1 MNISRRDFLKLGT
14 CGMAAVAVGAAGGY
28 GLLWRGSEAMAA
40 SQTLNLTIL
49 EAEHEMTDG
58 VRVAAW
64 AFSLNGTVAS
74 VPGVVIYAV
83 EGDDLEINVTN
94 GHSANH
100 SFAVPGVVD
109 SGIIA
114 PGQTVPV
121 QFQAP
126 AAGTYMYL
134 DPLNAPVNRV
144 MGLHGALVV
153 LPRIPLTPYGN
164 PTSTVQ
170 RLFGDFGTAEHF
182 PGYPWDPN
190 RTWIWVFGSVDPV
203 KHALAA
209 ATPSVAAET
218 FTSGYSPRYF
228 MINGKSGFFA
238 SHDHRVE
245 ISGYV
250 GQPALIRSMNAGLSW
265 HSPHTH
271 FNHCYRLAVNGVV
284 QRNLW
289 LLDTWSLG
297 PLDRVDMLMP
307 FIQPPDIPP
316 PDLEQDRRRH
326 QPGESSHGLAHA
338 LPPGDLPDRCRRQL
352 SQRTHRP
359 HEAPGTGQS
368 GQRGDY
374 RREGGTAGPDRQAQS
389 GRTGIGQFP
398 VDVLRRGTGR
408 RPGDRNRHGSL
419 QRPLGL
425 RGEGAQGPCQSHGQR
440 GFLQHCPAGEHPVH
454 GSLSLPAPRETQ
466 RDTRTLCQGG
476 RYNGR
481 TTHSP

>member
-28 GLLWRGSEAMAA
+28 GLLWRGNEAMAT

-58 VRVAAW
+58 IRVAAW
-64 AFSLNGTVAS
+64 AFSLNGTLAS

-121 QFQAP
+121 RFQAP

-144 MGLHGALVV
+144 MGLYGALVV
-153 LPRIPLTPYGN
+153 LPRIQLTPYSN
-164 PTSTVQ
+164 PTSNVQ
-170 RLFGDFGTAEHF
+170 RLFEDFGTAVHF
-182 PGYPWDPN
+182 PGHPWDPN

-209 ATPSVAAET
+209 ATPSVSAEM

-284 QRNLW
+284 QRDLW

-316 PDLEQDRRRH
+316 QTW
-326 QPGESSHGLAHA
+326 SKI
-338 LPPGDLPDRCRRQL
+338 
-352 SQRTHRP
+352 
-359 HEAPGTGQS
+359 
-368 GQRGDY
+368 
-374 RREGGTAGPDRQAQS
+374 EGGTNQENLPMVWPMHCHLETSQTAAGGNYPNGLIAHMKLLGPVNPANEVIIVEKAELRVRI
-389 GRTGIGQFP
+389 GR
-398 VDVLRRGTGR
+398 
-408 RPGDRNRHGSL
+408 
-419 QRPLGL
+419 
-425 RGEGAQGPCQSHGQR
+425 
-440 GFLQHCPAGEHPVH
+440 
-454 GSLSLPAPRETQ
+454 LSLAGRASGNSQLTFYAGAPE
-466 RDTRTLCQGG
+466 DG
-476 RYNGR
+476 RVIGTVTVPVNGR
-481 TTHSP
+481 WVFEGRGLKALSNRTVSVVSSSTARRENIRCMVR